1 MEKSWKKYVY
11 LFTPLAV
18 GGIVIPFI
26 AKHIDYT
33 SLIKPPFAPPKMI
46 FPIAWT
52 LLYLLMGISY
62 KRLKSHEKFNLTL
75 ETVVYYGQLIIN
87 AFWPIIFFTLKWRYL
102 ACFWIVFLDC
112 LITYMIVLFY
122 KKDKNCAYLN
132 IPYFIWSLFATY
144 LTIGIYTLN

>member
-33 SLIKPPFAPPKMI
+33 SLIKPP
-46 FPIAWT
+46 
-52 LLYLLMGISY
+52 GISY

-102 ACFWIVFLDC
+102 ACFWIAFLDC